1 MTWAKY
7 LNKNM
12 MKAGLAMGVL
22 AIVTVSVT
30 YYFGW

>member
-1 MTWAKY
+1 
-7 LNKNM
+7 M